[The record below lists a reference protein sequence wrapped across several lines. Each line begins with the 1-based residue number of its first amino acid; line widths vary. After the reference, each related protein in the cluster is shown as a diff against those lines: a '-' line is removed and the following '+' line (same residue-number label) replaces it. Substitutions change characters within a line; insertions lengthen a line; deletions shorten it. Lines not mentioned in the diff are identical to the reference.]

1 MNEDDVAR
9 EYERVKTNDLEE
21 LSKIEPLIVNDVLKV
36 FKKGKKDNFVAVNH
50 LSFGVQSKECFGLLG
65 LNGAGKT

>member
-1 MNEDDVAR
+1 MNEDDVSS
-9 EYERVKTNDLEE
+9 EYERVKNTKE

-36 FKKGKKDNFVAVNH
+36 FKKKKNENFVAVNH